1 MKASWRANETQTGF
15 VGNEWRCNLDQ
26 SLADKSYQYIRDR
39 LQRGDFA
46 PGKRLV
52 NRTLACE
59 IGVSVIPVREA
70 INRLTSEGLVEHV
83 PNAGAYV
90 RQPNREDL
98 DNLYVLRDA
107 LESCAAAE
115 AAKYISED
123 QLAEFDVILKRV
135 KLTAEQISRQA
146 KGYSTRRQLNRWLDD
161 EEAFH
166 ALVIEASCNPLLA
179 KVANDNRAVYAVF
192 AAQRSEPQL
201 LTSELAHRTWQ
212 VKTALVEA
220 LRARDAKLARER
232 MSDQIQ
238 QGRKTVTEFL
248 MRKKRQIG

>member
-1 MKASWRANETQTGF
+1 MQ
-15 VGNEWRCNLDQ
+15 Q
-26 SLADKSYQYIRDR
+26 SLAEKSYQYIRGR
-39 LQRGDFA
+39 LQSGDFA

-52 NRTLACE
+52 NRTLASE

-90 RQPNREDL
+90 RQPNRDDL

-115 AAKYISED
+115 AAKYITED
-123 QLAEFDVILKRV
+123 QLAEFDAILERV
-135 KLTAEQISRQA
+135 KQTSQEIAKQA
-146 KGYSTRRQLNRWLDD
+146 KGYSSRRQLNRWLDD

-166 ALVIEASCNPLLA
+166 ELIIEASRNPLLA
-179 KVANDNRAVYAVF
+179 KVANDNRAVCAVF

-201 LTSELAHRTWQ
+201 LTAAIAKRTW
-212 VKTALVEA
+212 KAKSDLVEA
-220 LRARDAKLARER
+220 LRVGDANHARQL

-248 MRKKRQIG
+248 MRKRRHS